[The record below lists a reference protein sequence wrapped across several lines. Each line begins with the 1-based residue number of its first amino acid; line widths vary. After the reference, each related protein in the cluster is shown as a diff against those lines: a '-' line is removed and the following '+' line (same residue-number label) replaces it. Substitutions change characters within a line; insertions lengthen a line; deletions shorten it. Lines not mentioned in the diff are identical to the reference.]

1 MGFSPIRA
9 RVGSYLYYKLLYG
22 KLRERAVCGEF
33 CDLIGYPSG
42 QDGALSVQ
50 HLILSTLHSELANL
64 MLNNATR
71 FFDPLPKI
79 VKQ

>member
-1 MGFSPIRA
+1 MGFWPIRA

-33 CDLIGYPSG
+33 FDLIGYPSG

-50 HLILSTLHSELANL
+50 HLI
-64 MLNNATR
+64 
-71 FFDPLPKI
+71 
-79 VKQ
+79 